1 MENRGKVQ
9 STVGKTAGLSA
20 KKAGSASGHVFRI
33 TGDDSVAGERSG
45 LAKVTGRG
53 LKKASK

>member
-1 MENRGKVQ
+1 METRSKPA
-9 STVGKTAGLSA
+9 TVGKTAGLSE
-20 KKAGSASGHVFRI
+20 KKTGAASGHVFGQ
-33 TGDDSVAGERSG
+33 TGDGMIPGEKSG